1 LRKKV
6 KCRRV
11 DHKLWWLSILLSSW
25 TLHGSA
31 EAAAP
36 TVKEPVECQLK
47 SGEWAQCLK
56 LDVPENRRQPGG
68 RTISL
73 HTAIFKAQ
81 SPSKDHA
88 PIYMLAGGPGQAAS
102 EGFVPLPETFRRLRR
117 QHDIVLIDQR
127 GTGESHP
134 LRCTLDKDPK
144 WDLLFNEKLAMEHSK
159 KCVERLRADT
169 DLLAYT
175 TDAAA
180 HDMEAVRQ
188 ALGHKKIINFGVS
201 YGTRLALRYLALYPD
216 AVEKQI
222 LEGVLPPDINFIRE
236 KQAFFDSLQG
246 LATLCRK
253 DPSCQRWGDPWQQYQ
268 ELKTAWARKPRV
280 KVMDPRS
287 GIMKDV
293 TLRPEYLDSGLNTL
307 LYHPIDM
314 SIVPHILHEAQAG
327 NVAPLLAKALSAET
341 GVYDGLYFL
350 LVCAEDIRDLGT
362 TLTDTQKTL
371 ADMCQLL
378 PETTLP
384 ADFRKQPVSQ
394 VPTLYLSGGLDPVTP
409 PRYVASLNDSLP
421 QSTHLILPDYGHNI
435 SYVSCIQDAV
445 IAFVDSATPTIPQPD
460 CLKKMRGLHF
470 FKGVPRP

>member
-1 LRKKV
+1 MLG
-6 KCRRV
+6 
-11 DHKLWWLSILLSSW
+11 SW
-25 TLHGSA
+25 ALHGNRA
-31 EAAAP
+31 AAAAP

-47 SGEWAQCLK
+47 SGEWAQCLRI
-56 LDVPENRRQPGG
+56 DVPENRSKAAS

-73 HTAIFKAQ
+73 HTAIFRAQ

-88 PIYMLAGGPGQAAS
+88 PIYMLAGGPGQAAT

-134 LRCTLDKDPK
+134 LRCLQDKDPK
-144 WDLLFNEKLAMEHSK
+144 WELLFNEELAMEHSR
-159 KCVERLRADT
+159 KCVERLKTDT

-188 ALGHKKIINFGVS
+188 ALGHKKIITFGVS

-222 LEGVLPPDINFIRE
+222 LEGVLPPDVNFIRE
-236 KQAFFDSLQG
+236 KQAFLDSLQG
-246 LATLCRK
+246 VSALCRK
-253 DPSCQRWGDPWQQYQ
+253 DPDCQRWGDPW
-268 ELKTAWARKPRV
+268 EHFHKLRAAWAQKPKV

-287 GIMKDV
+287 GILKDII
-293 TLRPEYLDSGLNTL
+293 LRPEYLESGINSL

-314 SIVPHILHEAQAG
+314 SIVPQILHQAQAG
-327 NVAPLLAKALSAET
+327 NIAPLLAKALSAET
-341 GVYDGLYFL
+341 GVYDGLYYL

-362 TLTDTQKTL
+362 PISDTQKTMVN
-371 ADMCQLL
+371 MCRFL
-378 PETTLP
+378 PDSSLP
-384 ADFRKQPVSQ
+384 ADFRRQPLSQ

-409 PRYVASLNDSLP
+409 PRYVLSLKAALP
-421 QSTHLILPDYGHNI
+421 QSTHLVLPDYGHNI
-435 SYVSCIQDAV
+435 SYVSCIQDAM
-445 IAFVDSATPTIPQPD
+445 IEFVGSDKPTIAQPE

-470 FKGVPRP
+470 FKGAPTP

>member
-1 LRKKV
+1 MKS
-6 KCRRV
+6 RRV
-11 DHKLWWLSILLSSW
+11 DHKIFLLGILLGSW
-25 TLHGSA
+25 ALHGIA
-31 EAAAP
+31 EAATP

-56 LDVPENRRQPGG
+56 LDVPENRNQTGG

-81 SPSKDHA
+81 TPSKDHA
-88 PIYMLAGGPGQAAS
+88 PIYMLAGGPGQAAT
-102 EGFVPLPETFRRLRR
+102 EGFIPLPESFRRLRR

-134 LRCTLDKDPK
+134 LRCTQETDSK
-144 WDLLFNEKLAMEHSK
+144 WDLLFDEKLAMEHSK

-169 DLLAYT
+169 DLIAYT

-188 ALGHKKIINFGVS
+188 ALGHKKIISFGVS

-236 KQAFFDSLQG
+236 KQAFLDSLQG
-246 LATLCRK
+246 LAALCRK
-253 DPSCQRWGDPWQQYQ
+253 DPDCQRWGDPWEHYQ
-268 ELKTAWARKPRV
+268 KLKTAWTLKPRV
-280 KVMDPRS
+280 KIMDPRS
-287 GIMKDV
+287 GLMKEV
-293 TLRPEYLDSGLNTL
+293 TLRPEHLESGLNAF

-327 NVAPLLAKALSAET
+327 NTAPLLAKALSAET

-362 TLTDTQKTL
+362 PITDMQKTYV
-371 ADMCQLL
+371 DMCRLL

-384 ADFRKQPVSQ
+384 ADFRKQPLNQ

-409 PRYVASLNDSLP
+409 PRYVASLKEALP

-435 SYVSCIQDAV
+435 SYVSCIQDA
-445 IAFVDSATPTIPQPD
+445 IISFVNSSKPTIPQPD
-460 CLKKMRGLHF
+460 CLQKLRGLHF
-470 FKGVPRP
+470 FKGGPRP